1 MITIIPPRKV
11 LEDLSLLINREAKQE
26 IRGAKLEIKKKCQ
39 DREGEEKK
47 SLS

>member
-26 IRGAKLEIKKKCQ
+26 IRGAKLEIKKNVKIE
-39 DREGEEKK
+39 REKK
-47 SLS
+47 KRV